1 MKATLGQLLRYGMVG
16 VLSNLVGYLLYLA
29 ITGAGVEHKLTMS
42 LLYVVGVAQT
52 FFFNRRWSFRHKGAH
67 GPALLRY
74 CIAYALGYLFNLW
87 ALWLMVDVLGHPHQ
101 LVQAVMVF
109 LVAALLF
116 LLQKLWV
123 FRSDDSDPGPRARA

>member
-52 FFFNRRWSFRHKGAH
+52 FFFNRRWSFRHEGAH
-67 GPALLRY
+67 GPALLR
-74 CIAYALGYLFNLW
+74 
-87 ALWLMVDVLGHPHQ
+87 
-101 LVQAVMVF
+101 
-109 LVAALLF
+109 
-116 LLQKLWV
+116 
-123 FRSDDSDPGPRARA
+123 